1 MSQRNTAASP
11 REAGGGTLL
20 IGGITPFS
28 TVDWPGKLACVAF
41 LAGCPWRCPY
51 CQNHA
56 LQTFDAAA
64 QDEADLL
71 AFLQKRRGLLDAVV
85 FSGGEPLL
93 QPRTA
98 HVARVVRD
106 MGFEVGL
113 HTCGAFPDL
122 LRQMLPDL
130 CWVGID
136 VKAPWEKYDSITRS
150 HMRDTGRLVQ
160 ESLGVLLDAGIP
172 VEARTTWHPDLLAP
186 ADIATIGQD
195 LASRGVRHWAVQAYR
210 HIGTDGTLRD
220 ETVYAPEVPEGLSD
234 LFETFEFRR
243 A

>member
-1 MSQRNTAASP
+1 MSQRNTAAGP
-11 REAGGGTLL
+11 HEAGGGTLL

-56 LQTFDAAA
+56 LQTFDAAEL
-64 QDEADLL
+64 DETDLL
-71 AFLQKRRGLLDAVV
+71 AFLQRRIGLLDAVV

-93 QPRTA
+93 QPRT
-98 HVARVVRD
+98 VEVVRIVRD

-113 HTCGAFPDL
+113 HTCGAFPER
-122 LRQMLPDL
+122 LRQALPTL
-130 CWVGID
+130 GWVGLD
-136 VKAPWEKYDSITRS
+136 VKAPWEKYDAITRS
-150 HMRDTGRLVQ
+150 HMTDTGKLVL
-160 ESLGVLLDAGIP
+160 ESLEALLDAGIP
-172 VEARTTWHPDLLAP
+172 MEARTTWHPDLLTP
-186 ADIATIGQD
+186 EDIRTIGED
-195 LASRGVRHWAVQAYR
+195 LSARGVRHWAIQAYR
-210 HIGTDGTLRD
+210 HIGTDGSLRD

-234 LFETFEFRR
+234 LFETFDFRR